1 MLNQY
6 VNLTPQQKMAQMLQ
20 QQAQQTPLQGGQ
32 QEMPQSMGQAAS
44 QNPFGGVQDAMK
56 MYQQASQQGDM
67 QDYKDYIARLKL
79 GQAQTGGMFDSA
91 NTQAPAMTANNYTG

>member
-6 VNLTPQQKMAQMLQ
+6 VNLTPQQKLAQMLQ
-20 QQAQQTPLQGGQ
+20 QQAQPTQLQGDMQ
-32 QEMPQSMGQAAS
+32 QQMPQA
-44 QNPFGGVQDAMK
+44 QNPFSGAQDAIK

-67 QDYKDYIARLKL
+67 QDYKDYMARLKL

-91 NTQAPAMTANNYTG
+91 NAAAPAMTANNYTG

>member
-6 VNLTPQQKMAQMLQ
+6 VNLSPQQKMAQMLQ
-20 QQAQQTPLQGGQ
+20 QQAQQTSLQGQ

-56 MYQQASQQGDM
+56 MYNQFNQQGDM
-67 QDYKDYIARLKL
+67 QDYKDYMARLKL

-91 NTQAPAMTANNYTG
+91 NAQAPAVNANNYTG

>member
-6 VNLTPQQKMAQMLQ
+6 VNMTPQQKMAQMLQ
-20 QQAQQTPLQGGQ
+20 QQAQPTQLQGDMQ
-32 QEMPQSMGQAAS
+32 QQMPQA

-56 MYQQASQQGDM
+56 MYQQASQQNQM
-67 QDYKDYIARLKL
+67 QDYQDYMARLKL

-91 NTQAPAMTANNYTG
+91 NAQAPKYTGDMGA

>member
-20 QQAQQTPLQGGQ
+20 QQAQPTQLQGDMQ
-32 QEMPQSMGQAAS
+32 QQMPQA

-56 MYQQASQQGDM
+56 MYQQASQRNQMQDM
-67 QDYKDYIARLKL
+67 QDYMARMKL
-79 GQAQTGGMFDSA
+79 GQAQTGGMFDRGNA
-91 NTQAPAMTANNYTG
+91 VGPDVTANNNTG

>member
-1 MLNQY
+1 
-6 VNLTPQQKMAQMLQ
+6 MLQ
-20 QQAQQTPLQGGQ
+20 QQAQQTPMQGGQ
-32 QEMPQSMGQAAS
+32 QEMPQSMGQQAA

-56 MYQQASQQGDM
+56 MYNQFNQQGDM

-91 NTQAPAMTANNYTG
+91 NAQAPAMTANNYTG

>member
-20 QQAQQTPLQGGQ
+20 QQGQQTPLQG
-32 QEMPQSMGQAAS
+32 QEMGQPQMPAA
-44 QNPFGGVQDAMK
+44 QNPFGGATDALSMYNK
-56 MYQQASQQGDM
+56 MNQQSQMQDM
-67 QDYKDYIARLKL
+67 QDYMARLKL

-91 NTQAPAMTANNYTG
+91 NAQAPAMTANNYTG

>member
-6 VNLTPQQKMAQMLQ
+6 VNMTPQQKMAQMLQ
-20 QQAQQTPLQGGQ
+20 QQQQTTPLQGQDMGQ
-32 QEMPQSMGQAAS
+32 MPQA
-44 QNPFGGVQDAMK
+44 QNPLGGATDAMR
-56 MYQQASQQGDM
+56 MYQQASQQGQM

-91 NTQAPAMTANNYTG
+91 NAQAPAMTANNYTG